1 MKDIKYILELYDIKD
16 TEYKNTL
23 AITSL
28 IELLIDKGIIT
39 QSELAKK
46 SYEIKIKTAR

>member
-1 MKDIKYILELYDIKD
+1 MNEIKYLLEIADLKD

-28 IELLIDKGIIT
+28 IELLIEKGIISR
-39 QSELAKK
+39 SEIAKK
-46 SYEIKIKTAR
+46 SYEIKIKTAQ